1 MIEIYK
7 DGVKMTVTEER
18 RYIGNIALGYL
29 VPKMYRAGYDAE
41 EIARVAGKDINI
53 IETMIKRI
61 KSAKNV
67 KN

>member
-7 DGVKMTVTEER
+7 DGEKMSILEQR
-18 RYIGNIALGYL
+18 RYVGRITLGYL

-41 EIARVAGKDINI
+41 EIARVAERDINV
-53 IETMIKRI
+53 IETMIEGI
-61 KSAKNV
+61 ESAKEK